1 MSFDSKKKT
10 LVLYCACI
18 AVGIVLSAGGAARG
32 NIVQIEITGQVTSV
46 DDRAGA
52 LAGKI
57 KSGNTI
63 TGWYMYDSGT
73 PDSNPLST
81 EGDYEHYVEPFGIT
95 LNISGFLFAS
105 NPGDVDFLIQVTND
119 SSSKDS
125 YVLNSTNNLPLSS
138 GAAVSQ
144 ISWQLNDYTTTALDN
159 DTIPLGAPVL
169 ADWQRNNISIIC
181 GSSGTTR
188 IGATITDAWL
198 VVPEPA
204 SALII
209 TLGIALIAS
218 RRRRR

>member
-1 MSFDSKKKT
+1 MLFDSKQKA

-18 AVGIVLSAGGAARG
+18 SAGIVLSAGGVARG
-32 NIVQIEITGQVTSV
+32 DIIQIEITGQVTSV

-63 TGWYMYDSGT
+63 TGWYIYDSGT

-81 EGDYEHYVEPFGIT
+81 EGDYEHNVEPFGIT
-95 LNISGFLFAS
+95 LNIGGFLFAS
-105 NPGDVDFLIQVTND
+105 NPQDTDFLITVTND
-119 SSSKDS
+119 YSSKDS
-125 YVLNSTNNLPLSS
+125 YQLSSTNNLPLPS
-138 GAAVSQ
+138 GVEVSQ
-144 ISWQLNDYTTTALDN
+144 IWWQLNDYTATALDN
-159 DTIPLGAPVL
+159 DAIPLGAPVL
-169 ADWQRNNISIIC
+169 TDWQRNNLSITC
-181 GSSGTTR
+181 GSNGTTR

-209 TLGIALIAS
+209 TLGIALMAS
-218 RRRRR
+218 RRNRR